1 MYNFEENYL
10 DVAVLWSRSMEFAIA
25 ADDRS
30 IEKYNTYMIEKHK
43 LISESDGLEIS
54 VLTCVDDVAPKAVF
68 QIVHGMCEHKERYVP
83 FMEFLASK
91 GYAVVIHD
99 HRGHGESVRSVEDL
113 GYFYEGGWKAMIDD
127 IRLVNRWAHGRWMGL
142 PLVLFGHSM
151 GSMAV
156 RSYTKRYDDTLDA
169 LFVCGCPSFN
179 SGAGVGKALARAIGG
194 LKGERHRPRL
204 IQKIAFGSYSRNF
217 KGETSPN
224 CWVCS
229 NPSIIKE
236 YDADPLCNY
245 VFTANGFRNLFGLMQ
260 DCYSTKGWKVSRP
273 SIPVRFISGA
283 DDPCLIS
290 PKAFESAVENMRR
303 VGYSD
308 VSGRLYQGM
317 RHEILNETD
326 RQKVWDDVVATTDKT
341 VEGMA

>member
-1 MYNFEENYL
+1 M
-10 DVAVLWSRSMEFAIA
+10 
-25 ADDRS
+25 
-30 IEKYNTYMIEKHK
+30 
-43 LISESDGLEIS
+43 
-54 VLTCVDDVAPKAVF
+54 
-68 QIVHGMCEHKERYVP
+68 
-83 FMEFLASK
+83 
-91 GYAVVIHD
+91 
-99 HRGHGESVRSVEDL
+99 
-113 GYFYEGGWKAMIDD
+113 
-127 IRLVNRWAHGRWMGL
+127 
-142 PLVLFGHSM
+142 
-151 GSMAV
+151 
-156 RSYTKRYDDTLDA
+156 RYDDTLDA

-179 SGAGVGKALARAIGG
+179 SGAGVGKALAKAIGG

-308 VSGRLYQGM
+308 VSGRLYPGM

-326 RQKVWDDVVATTDKT
+326 RQKVWDDVVATTDII

>member
-1 MYNFEENYL
+1 
-10 DVAVLWSRSMEFAIA
+10 
-25 ADDRS
+25 
-30 IEKYNTYMIEKHK
+30 MIEKHK

-54 VLTCVDDVAPKAVF
+54 VLTCVDGVAPKAVF

-99 HRGHGESVRSVEDL
+99 HRGHGESVRSSEDL
-113 GYFYEGGWKAMIDD
+113 GYFYEGGWEAMVDD
-127 IRLVNRWAHGRWMGL
+127 IRLVNEWAHNRWPGL
-142 PLVLFGHSM
+142 PLILFGHSM

-156 RSYTKRYDDTLDA
+156 RSYTKRYDDTIDA

-179 SGAGVGKALARAIGG
+179 SGSGVGKVLAKAIGG

-260 DCYSTKGWKVSRP
+260 DCYSVKGWKVSRP
-273 SIPVRFISGA
+273 QLPVRFISGA

-303 VGYSD
+303 VGYKD
-308 VSGRLYQGM
+308 VSSHLYPGM

-326 RQKVWDDVVATTDKT
+326 RQTVWDDVVSASDEIVKRE

>member
-1 MYNFEENYL
+1 MLEFRNM
-10 DVAVLWSRSMEFAIA
+10 SFAIGSG
-25 ADDRS
+25 DWS

-43 LISESDGLEIS
+43 LISEADGLEIS
-54 VLTCVDDVAPKAVF
+54 VLTCIGDRTPKGIF

-99 HRGHGESVRSVEDL
+99 HRGHGESVRSTDDL

-127 IRLVNRWAHGRWMGL
+127 IRLVNQWAHDRLRGL

-156 RSYTKRYDDTLDA
+156 RSYTKRHDDTING

-179 SGAGVGKALARAIGG
+179 SGAGIGKVLAKAIGS
-194 LKGERHRPRL
+194 LKGERHRPKL

-217 KGETSPN
+217 NGETSPN

-260 DCYSTKGWKVSRP
+260 DCYSLKGWKMSRP
-273 SIPVRFISGA
+273 QLPVCFISGA
-283 DDPCLIS
+283 EDPCIIS
-290 PKAFESAVENMRR
+290 PKAFEGAAENMRK
-303 VGYSD
+303 VGHTDITSK
-308 VSGRLYQGM
+308 LYLGM
-317 RHEILNETD
+317 RHEILNETG
-326 RQKVWDDVVATTDKT
+326 RQMVWDDVVAASDKI